1 MVNVRSR
8 EAALPHVG
16 QHTTYP
22 LTWLHSEGIVG
33 FTEHWKCS
41 LGFRRMFDIME
52 ATLRTWTNDI
62 DPTTIPDDVLK
73 SERARRN
80 NLLRRTHSGGSVWG
94 THNPDTKR
102 CRCERC
108 NQKRERR
115 RERAALQPKR
125 PRGRPRVHP

>member
-1 MVNVRSR
+1 M
-8 EAALPHVG
+8 
-16 QHTTYP
+16 
-22 LTWLHSEGIVG
+22 
-33 FTEHWKCS
+33 
-41 LGFRRMFDIME
+41 
-52 ATLRTWTNDI
+52 RTWTNDI
-62 DPTTIPDDVLK
+62 DPTTIPNDVLK

-115 RERAALQPKR
+115 RKRAVLQPKR
-125 PRGRPRVHP
+125 PRGRPRIHPLEA